1 MELDSC
7 YERAWA
13 KKSLVVTVKIVIPV
27 WGSNY
32 LKTFFNLALPTHM
45 NPTNIP
51 SISETNAI
59 EYVFYTSKKDE
70 ESIQNLISQSGV
82 TQYAKIR
89 IETLNKRQISHN
101 YIAYGIAHNR
111 ELRKSVINNDYVFLL
126 NADIII
132 SSNFFAE
139 AIKIAQQGYKVVNII
154 CPRAVLED
162 VEKTLLDEKATFIRD
177 ISKTPSE
184 IAEIWKR
191 NIHPMMTYHL
201 FPKTA
206 GDDLLPASLIW
217 HGKND
222 SYFFRNFHL
231 HPILIVPNKKKIK
244 RSKKTIDA
252 GGVFDYFE
260 LNEIY
265 TETSNKDFFSI
276 ELSTRSSFYL
286 CPSQYGDSKSLSL
299 YFSKQN
305 KSNFN
310 NFTHEVL
317 VGDFS
322 EVELHQ
328 LKNISNSL
336 IMELAIDYL
345 HSQNLKGK
353 LPDFVFEFYI
363 ATAAYLVSKK
373 NLLPNPVYSFLKA
386 IHRKIMIFNFPH
398 LLK

>member
-1 MELDSC
+1 
-7 YERAWA
+7 
-13 KKSLVVTVKIVIPV
+13 
-27 WGSNY
+27 
-32 LKTFFNLALPTHM
+32 M

-51 SISETNAI
+51 LISKTNAI

-101 YIAYGIAHNR
+101 YLAYGIAHNR
-111 ELRKSVINNDYVFLL
+111 ELRNSVMNNDYVFLL

-132 SSNFFAE
+132 SSNFFAG
-139 AIKIAQQGYKVVNII
+139 AIQIANQGYKVINII

-162 VEKTLLDEKATFIRD
+162 VENELLNEKVASTKD
-177 ISKTPSE
+177 ISKNPSE

-191 NIHPMMTYHL
+191 NIHPMMNYHL
-201 FPKTA
+201 FPKIA

-231 HPILIVPNKKKIK
+231 HPILIVPSKKKIK

-265 TETSNKDFFSI
+265 TETSNRDFFSI
-276 ELSTRSSFYL
+276 ELSAKSSFYK
-286 CPSQYGDSKSLSL
+286 CPSQYEDRQSLSS
-299 YFSKQN
+299 YFSTQN

-310 NFTHEVL
+310 NYKNDIVI
-317 VGDFS
+317 GDFS
-322 EVELHQ
+322 EVDLHQ
-328 LKNISNSL
+328 LKSISNSL
-336 IMELAIDYL
+336 IMDFAIDYL

-373 NLLPNPVYSFLKA
+373 DLLPNPVYRFLKA
-386 IHRKIMIFNFPH
+386 IHRKIMISIFPH
-398 LLK
+398 LRK

>member
-1 MELDSC
+1 
-7 YERAWA
+7 
-13 KKSLVVTVKIVIPV
+13 
-27 WGSNY
+27 
-32 LKTFFNLALPTHM
+32 M

-51 SISETNAI
+51 LISESDAI
-59 EYVFYTSKKDE
+59 EYVFYTSKKDKDT
-70 ESIQNLISQSGV
+70 IQNQVWQSGV
-82 TQYAKIR
+82 TQFAKIR

-101 YIAYGIAHNR
+101 YVAYGIAHNR
-111 ELRKSVINNDYVFLL
+111 ELRNSVMNNDYVFLL

-132 SSNFFAE
+132 SSNFFVE
-139 AIKIAQQGYKVVNII
+139 AIQIAKQGYKVINII

-162 VEKTLLDEKATFIRD
+162 VENELLNEKATFTKE

-184 IAEIWKR
+184 VAEIWKR

-201 FPKTA
+201 MPKIA

-231 HPILIVPNKKKIK
+231 HPILIVPSKKKIK

-276 ELSTRSSFYL
+276 ELSARSNFYK
-286 CPSQYGDSKSLSL
+286 CPFQYKDGHSLSS

-310 NFTHEVL
+310 NYKHDIV

-322 EVELHQ
+322 EDDLHEL
-328 LKNISNSL
+328 KSISNSL
-336 IMELAIDYL
+336 IMDFAIDYL
-345 HSQNLKGK
+345 HSRNLKGK
-353 LPDFVFEFYI
+353 LPDFIFEFYI
-363 ATAAYLVSKK
+363 ATAAFLVSKQD
-373 NLLPNPVYSFLKA
+373 LLPNPVYTFLKA
-386 IHRKIMIFNFPH
+386 IHRRIMIVNFPH
-398 LLK
+398 LTVKSNNN